1 MSDVLVERLDA
12 VRNRL
17 RRVHLLAGLA
27 QSVLA
32 FIGLIVAFFLLDYLV
47 LSRTVDFGV
56 VDVAIRALLVLGI
69 LGVTGYVVWR
79 TVMRELRT
87 TRSDDDIAMRVE
99 RSHPELHGRLIST
112 VQLAREERTS
122 DTMISQ
128 EMIEA
133 LAEETVSFT
142 EAMDFAA
149 IINRRTLTRFGIAAL
164 VVVAACLILGGTR
177 RDYLHALA
185 GRLALTSTTYPTA
198 ATILSVTPG
207 ATIGRGDDLT
217 IEVVVDPTRSVPP
230 SASLSLKGAD
240 GKVTEV
246 PLAKVVDDPAH
257 RTLFSTVIPKAIDDF
272 SYRPLVLD
280 ARWPHWEQV
289 HIIQRPAVKDVRLTA
304 HYPAYLGRA
313 DEVSLVGDLR
323 VPVGTTVDIQ
333 ADFTK
338 PLTGAV
344 ITATEHRRTP
354 EGKADDH
361 VETIPMTLAASQS
374 QGTAHLTVTHDGEW
388 SLALSDQAGF
398 ANADP
403 ISYTMTAIPD
413 HAPTVDVLFPAQDH
427 EAVKYASW
435 PIHFIARDDHAVTKA
450 ELQWTVT
457 DVDQTGSDSSSSA
470 TTSSDGNAA
479 PATATVA
486 PVVKS
491 LDIPLPDGPQA
502 QIELKKVAFDLSQTG
517 ATVGQRVT
525 YWVAVDDNDQPVAN
539 HAESAHYTFTIL
551 DPATI
556 EAEFAKKRADAMKT
570 LQELKGKETDIDT
583 TIHAINSQTP

>member
-1 MSDVLVERLDA
+1 MSDVLLERLTA
-12 VRNRL
+12 VRSRL
-17 RRVHLLAGLA
+17 RRVHLLAGIA

-32 FIGLIVAFFLLDYLV
+32 FIGLIVVFFLLDYLV

-56 VDVAIRALLVLGI
+56 VDVAIRALLLVGI
-69 LGVTGYVVWR
+69 LGITGSVVMR
-79 TVMRELRT
+79 TVVRELRT

-149 IINRRTLTRFGIAAL
+149 IINRRNLTRFGISAL
-164 VVVAACLILGGTR
+164 VVVVVCVILGGTR
-177 RDYLHALA
+177 RDYLNALA
-185 GRLALTSTTYPTA
+185 GRLALTSTSYPTA

-217 IEVVVDPTRSVPP
+217 IEVVVDPARSVPP
-230 SASLSLKGAD
+230 SATLSLKGAD
-240 GKVTEV
+240 GKVTDLT
-246 PLAKVVDDPAH
+246 LAKVVNDPAH
-257 RTLFSTVIPKAIDDF
+257 RTVFTTVIPKAIDDF

-304 HYPAYLGRA
+304 HYPAYLGRS
-313 DEVSLVGDLR
+313 DEVSLIGDLR

-338 PLTGAV
+338 PLTTAV
-344 ITATEHRRTP
+344 ITSIEHGRTP

-361 VETIPMTLAASQS
+361 VEFSPMTLAASQS
-374 QGTAHLTVTHDGEW
+374 QGTARLTVAHDGEW
-388 SLALSDQAGF
+388 SLALTDQAGF
-398 ANADP
+398 KNADP

-413 HAPTVDVLFPAQDH
+413 HPPTVDVLFPAQDH
-427 EAVKYASW
+427 EAVKYANW

-450 ELQWTVT
+450 ALQWTVT
-457 DVDQTGSDSSSSA
+457 DVDQTGGDSASSA
-470 TTSSDGNAA
+470 ADASAA
-479 PATATVA
+479 PAAAPVA

-502 QIELKKVAFDLSQTG
+502 QVELKKVPFDLSQTG

-525 YWVAVDDNDQPVAN
+525 YWIAVEDNDQPVAN

-570 LQELKGKETDIDT
+570 LQELKGKETDINT